1 MHGVALAIDK
11 FIKEFFKIPN
21 TRFFKIAGV
30 LLTFHFVCFCW
41 IFFRADNMQIAGDVI
56 SRIALHFTPS
66 VFPAFIAGY
75 RSILLVMLMGY
86 ILHFIP
92 RKYEVMAM
100 NWVVEMPLP
109 AKVAFV
115 VSAIVLVI
123 QVKSAGIQPFIYF
136 QF

>member
-1 MHGVALAIDK
+1 
-11 FIKEFFKIPN
+11 
-21 TRFFKIAGV
+21 
-30 LLTFHFVCFCW
+30 
-41 IFFRADNMQIAGDVI
+41 MQIAGDVI
-56 SRIALHFTPS
+56 SRISLHFTPS
-66 VFPAFIAGY
+66 VFPSFVAGY
-75 RSILLVMLMGY
+75 RNILLVMLMGY
-86 ILHFIP
+86 VLHFIP
-92 RKYEVMAM
+92 RKYEVIAM

>member
-1 MHGVALAIDK
+1 M
-11 FIKEFFKIPN
+11 
-21 TRFFKIAGV
+21 GV

-41 IFFRADNMQIAGDVI
+41 IFFRADSMPLAGSVI

-66 VFPAFIAGY
+66 ILPAFLAGY
-75 RSILLVMLMGY
+75 QKILLIMLMGY
-86 ILHFIP
+86 ALHFIP

-123 QVKSAGIQPFIYF
+123 QVKSAGVQPFIYF